1 MRDGFWCFQCPEC
14 LIGSAELNRLAED
27 HELLC
32 EVCLEEGRGEI
43 SLKSLAVRSGS
54 SASGPFAGR
63 LGRLSRGAFRLR
75 AGAL

>member
-43 SLKSLAVRSGS
+43 SLNRW
-54 SASGPFAGR
+54 
-63 LGRLSRGAFRLR
+63 LSEAAPVLQARLR
-75 AGAL
+75 GDLAA